1 MKSLVDYIKESSI
14 ERYSM
19 KMTLKKFFE
28 LFMEYYK
35 GSKYGTGKNS
45 AIKWISDNLS
55 KYSDGGPNK
64 EDWVENNQPKEIT
77 FTIYV
82 EEVSGKSSYVVE
94 LYDPDYDMMKM
105 KFVQNDG
112 YEIGEQLY
120 VYFQNQGNKV

>member
-1 MKSLVDYIKESSI
+1 MKSLVTYIKESTI

-64 EDWVENNQPKEIT
+64 EDWFQNNQSKEIT
-77 FTIYV
+77 FTIYT
-82 EEVSGKSSYVVE
+82 EEVSGKFSYVVE
-94 LYDPDYDMMKM
+94 VNDIDYDTMKM
-105 KFVQNDG
+105 KFVQNDE
-112 YEIGEQLY
+112 YEVGEQLY
-120 VYFQNQGNKV
+120 KHFQNQGNKE